1 MHPIL
6 ALFRRNE
13 WANQKLLDF
22 CAQQPAEVAAAPAEG
37 DVYGGIDAQ
46 FTHMVSAETGYL
58 PWITGRRREDRI
70 SGDTP
75 LRLEELREPM
85 RWAGTQWPE
94 ALDFDRDPEEVFQ
107 VQRRSGQSAM
117 TDWLALLQLLHHGDD
132 HRNQVATVLSRHG
145 VEPPDLDCWA
155 FLPAPSPLAFWS
167 RRQAHETAIHRADV
181 ESALRVRPVYPK
193 EFAADGIDELLLGA
207 FAAAAGSEGADSGD
221 GRTGRRDA
229 VLRRAFAHHIWATTK
244 MLERC
249 VEMTDDQLGLTAP
262 GTFGSILDTL
272 DHLVSSDRSYLS
284 RLQGHGRQPPLNAGE
299 IGPLLE
305 HFSRSAEGWL
315 EYLDSQPDFAVL
327 IPLRTGGEAPAWVV
341 VMQAV
346 HHGNDHRT
354 HIGTALMHNGLDTP
368 DLDPWSYALASHALE
383 VPG

>member
-1 MHPIL
+1 MTAMHPML

-13 WANQKLLDF
+13 WANQRLLDF

-145 VEPPDLDCWA
+145 IEPPELDCW
-155 FLPAPSPLAFWS
+155 
-167 RRQAHETAIHRADV
+167 
-181 ESALRVRPVYPK
+181 
-193 EFAADGIDELLLGA
+193 A
-207 FAAAAGSEGADSGD
+207 FAAAAGSVEAESGD

-229 VLRRAFAHHIWATTK
+229 VLRRAFGHHIWATSK

-249 VEMTDDQLGLTAP
+249 VEMTSDQLGLTAP

-284 RLQGHGRQPPLNAGE
+284 RLQGHGRQPPLNAGA

-315 EYLDSQPDFAVL
+315 AYLDSQPDFGAL

-354 HIGTALMHNGLDTP
+354 HVGTALMHNGLDTP
-368 DLDPWSYALASHALE
+368 DLDPWEYALAVGALE
-383 VPG
+383 VKP